1 MNDLQ
6 TPPPI
11 PSDVCVP
18 QPAFSPRRVLA
29 LMLRHL
35 YVLRRSWPRL
45 LELMYWP
52 LVQMVLWGFVTKF
65 FLGHSTWVA
74 EAAGVLI
81 SAVLL
86 WDVLFRANLGVALP
100 FIEEMWSRNLAQ
112 LFVSP
117 LRDAELITAL
127 ILMSLVRTLISVTP
141 AAFLAMPFYDVWV
154 FELGLSLVPFFANLL
169 IFGAVIGIIVAA
181 LILRFGLGAESLCW
195 LGIFLLAP
203 VSAIYY
209 PVSALPEWLQWV
221 SLSLPSAH
229 TFEGMRG
236 VLFDGV
242 FAWDHFFWA
251 AGLNAVLLSAATV
264 FFLHMMKMARVKGLL
279 MQQGE

>member
-1 MNDLQ
+1 MSNQ
-6 TPPPI
+6 I
-11 PSDVCVP
+11 HSDVCVP
-18 QPAFSPRRVLA
+18 QSPFSFRRVLA
-29 LMLRHL
+29 VMLRHL

-45 LELMYWP
+45 LELAYWP
-52 LVQMVLWGFVTKF
+52 LIQMILWGFVTKF
-65 FLGHSTWVA
+65 FMGHSSWVA

-86 WDVLFRANLGVALP
+86 WDVLFRANLGVSLP

-141 AAFLAMPFYDVWV
+141 AALLAMPLYDVWV
-154 FELGLSLVPFFANLL
+154 FELGISLLAFFTNLL
-169 IFGAVIGIIVAA
+169 VFGSVIGITVAG

-209 PVSALPEWLQWV
+209 PVDALPHWLQWV
-221 SLSLPSAH
+221 ALSLPSAH
-229 TFEGMRG
+229 TFEGMRQ
-236 VLFDGV
+236 VLFDGTFSWNH
-242 FAWDHFFWA
+242 FAWA
-251 AGLNAVLLSAATV
+251 VGLNAVLLTCATA
-264 FFLHMMKMARVKGLL
+264 FFLYMMKQARIKGLL
-279 MQQGE
+279 MSQGE

>member
-1 MNDLQ
+1 MSDAI
-6 TPPPI
+6 PPRQI
-11 PSDVCVP
+11 LSDVCVP
-18 QPAFSPRRVLA
+18 QGAFSFRRVFA

-45 LELMYWP
+45 LELAYWP
-52 LVQMVLWGFVTKF
+52 MIQMILWGFVTKF
-65 FLGHSTWVA
+65 FMGHSSWVA

-86 WDVLFRANLGVALP
+86 WDVLFRANLGVSLP

-117 LRDAELITAL
+117 LRDAELIMAL
-127 ILMSLVRTLISVTP
+127 IFMSLVRTLISVTP

-154 FELGLSLVPFFANLL
+154 FELGVPLLAFFTNLL
-169 IFGAVIGIIVAA
+169 LFGTVIGITVSA
-181 LILRFGLGAESLCW
+181 LILRYGLGAESLCW

-209 PVSALPEWLQWV
+209 PVDALPPWLQWV
-221 SLSLPSAH
+221 ALSLPSAH

-251 AGLNAVLLSAATV
+251 VGLNAILLSAATL
-264 FFLHMMKMARVKGLL
+264 FFLHMMKMARIKGLL

>member
-1 MNDLQ
+1 MSESNMSNQ
-6 TPPPI
+6 I
-11 PSDVCVP
+11 PADVCAP
-18 QPAFSPRRVLA
+18 QGAFSHRRILA
-29 LMLRHL
+29 MMLRHL

-45 LELMYWP
+45 LELAYWP
-52 LVQMVLWGFVTKF
+52 MIQMILWGFMTKF
-65 FLGHSTWVA
+65 FMGHSTWVA

-86 WDVLFRANLGVALP
+86 WDVLFRANLGVSLP

-117 LRDAELITAL
+117 LRDAELISSL

-154 FELGLSLVPFFANLL
+154 FELGVPLLAFFTNLL
-169 IFGAVIGIIVAA
+169 IFGTVIGITVSA
-181 LILRFGLGAESLCW
+181 LILRYGLGAESLCW

-209 PVSALPEWLQWV
+209 PVDVLPGWLQV
-221 SLSLPSAH
+221 VALSLPSAH
-229 TFEGMRG
+229 TFEGMRA

-251 AGLNAVLLSAATV
+251 VGLNALLLSAATW